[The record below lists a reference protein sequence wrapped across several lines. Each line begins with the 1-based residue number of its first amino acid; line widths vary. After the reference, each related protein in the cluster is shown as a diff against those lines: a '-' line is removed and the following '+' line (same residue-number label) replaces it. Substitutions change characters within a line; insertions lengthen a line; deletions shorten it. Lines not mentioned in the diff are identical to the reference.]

1 MIKEKLKDIGRTII
15 GQGEEVRFKNDAEKY
30 AKDRGITIDEAKKVM
45 FSDAMTNAKNEIIY
59 KGCID
64 SDSEEYRRFQV
75 ALNEIFSIAE
85 LSKFRA
91 DASTTIFH
99 PLVPP
104 LTLPTPAEYKKAE
117 NYYKGKFDKKHPS
130 TPEVQKT
137 AENTK
142 GINRLLQRFSS
153 DPALTTAFNLN
164 HIMAMRPD
172 LGDDIGK
179 IMDLK
184 NQMERIEKKFEKGV
198 DFDKS
203 MERLK
208 SDSKELLGKK
218 VWKDTYAWL
227 KVVTNSGLH
236 PSFQSFFK
244 AVGATGKL
252 TLQGIWDGSKLVAD
266 IVEASVLYVR
276 KKMN

>member
-15 GQGEEVRFKNDAEKY
+15 GQGSEVRFKNDTEIY
-30 AKDRGITIDEAKKVM
+30 AKDHGVTINEARKVL
-45 FSDAMTNAKNEIIY
+45 FGDAITNAKNEIIY

-64 SDSEEYRRFQV
+64 SDSEEYQRFRA
-75 ALNEIFSIAE
+75 ALNEIFSTVE
-85 LSKFRA
+85 LLKFQA
-91 DASTTIFH
+91 DASTSVFKSMTT
-99 PLVPP
+99 PP
-104 LTLPTPAEYKKAE
+104 VTSAEYKKAE
-117 NYYKGKFDKKHPS
+117 NYYNGKFDKKHPS
-130 TPEVQKT
+130 TPEVHKT

-142 GINRLLQRFSS
+142 EISQLLQRFSS
-153 DPALTTAFNLN
+153 DPALTTAFDLN
-164 HIMAMRPD
+164 HIMTIRPD
-172 LGDDIGK
+172 LGADIGK

-184 NQMERIEKKFEKGV
+184 NQMEKIEKKFEKGV

-208 SDSKELLGKK
+208 DDSKELLGKK

-227 KVVTNSGLH
+227 KIVTNSGLH
-236 PSFQSFFK
+236 PSFKSFFK

-252 TLQGIWDGSKLVAD
+252 TLQGVWDGSKLVAD